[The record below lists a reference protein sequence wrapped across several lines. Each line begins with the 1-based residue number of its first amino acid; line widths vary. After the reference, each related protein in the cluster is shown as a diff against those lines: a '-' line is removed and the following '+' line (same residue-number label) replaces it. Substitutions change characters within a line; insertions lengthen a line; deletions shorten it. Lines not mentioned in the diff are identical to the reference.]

1 MSMSM
6 YVYTEAERRQQQ
18 DAALTP
24 PAAAAAAA
32 CALFDADQAEIFKIE
47 NMLEMQHIAEVVG
60 RGSRGLYELHKT
72 GSTQLDECPTEWR
85 GEARRVE
92 RASERPRLLLFLTR
106 QQ

>member
-6 YVYTEAERRQQQ
+6 YVYIEAERRQQQ

-72 GSTQLDECPTEWR
+72 GSTLDECPTEWR
-85 GEARRVE
+85 GEA
-92 RASERPRLLLFLTR
+92 SERVSDRDSSFF
-106 QQ
+106 

>member
-6 YVYTEAERRQQQ
+6 YVYVYIEAERRQQQ

-24 PAAAAAAA
+24 PAAAAG

-85 GEARRVE
+85 GEA
-92 RASERPRLLLFLTR
+92 SERERDRDSSFF
-106 QQ
+106 

>member
-6 YVYTEAERRQQQ
+6 YVYIEAERRQQQ

-60 RGSRGLYELHKT
+60 RGSWVARALRT
-72 GSTQLDECPTEWR
+72 TQNWVNSTRRMSDRVARR
-85 GEARRVE
+85 GEA
-92 RASERPRLLLFLTR
+92 SERVSDRDSSFF
-106 QQ
+106 

>member
-1 MSMSM
+1 M
-6 YVYTEAERRQQQ
+6 YVYIEAERRQQQ
-18 DAALTP
+18 DAPFTP
-24 PAAAAAAA
+24 PAAAPPPAA

-60 RGSRGLYELHKT
+60 RVSRGLYELHKT
-72 GSTQLDECPTEWR
+72 GSTLDECPTEWR
-85 GEARRVE
+85 AGE

>member
-1 MSMSM
+1 MSM

-24 PAAAAAAA
+24 PAAAA

-85 GEARRVE
+85 GEA
-92 RASERPRLLLFLTR
+92 SERVSDRDSSFF
-106 QQ
+106 

>member
-1 MSMSM
+1 M

-24 PAAAAAAA
+24 PAAVAAAA

-72 GSTQLDECPTEWR
+72 GSTLDECPTEWR
-85 GEARRVE
+85 GEAR

>member
-1 MSMSM
+1 M
-6 YVYTEAERRQQQ
+6 YIYTEAERRQQQ

-24 PAAAAAAA
+24 PAAAAAA

-72 GSTQLDECPTEWR
+72 GSTQLSTNVRPS
-85 GEARRVE
+85 GEARR
-92 RASERPRLLLFLTR
+92 ASE
-106 QQ
+106 

>member
-1 MSMSM
+1 M
-6 YVYTEAERRQQQ
+6 YIYTEAERRQQQ

-24 PAAAAAAA
+24 PAAAAA

-72 GSTQLDECPTEWR
+72 GSTLDECPTEWR
-85 GEARRVE
+85 GEASE

>member
-1 MSMSM
+1 M

-24 PAAAAAAA
+24 PAAAAPA

-72 GSTQLDECPTEWR
+72 GSTLDECPTEWR
-85 GEARRVE
+85 GE